1 MLTFVWSFHFRI
13 AESQG
18 GIPLYVTELDE
29 CKKAGYQG
37 YNLVKA

>member
-1 MLTFVWSFHFRI
+1 MLTFRCVSDFRI

-37 YNLVKA
+37 YDLVKA